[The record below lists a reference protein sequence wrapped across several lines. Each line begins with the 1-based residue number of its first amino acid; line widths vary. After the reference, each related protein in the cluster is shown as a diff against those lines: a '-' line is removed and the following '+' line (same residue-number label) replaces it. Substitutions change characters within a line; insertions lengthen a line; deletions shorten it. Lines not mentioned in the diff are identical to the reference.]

1 MIYYV
6 NLFYFC
12 IVKKIP
18 VSLTMKFFI
27 SLFFI
32 AFTFCVQSQNLPNIV
47 IMDSLESVFSKI
59 DTTKTNIKLN
69 HWNTNVYNPYK
80 EVIVEYPIQLKFDD
94 TTYISPINKDKVVTS
109 RFGWRRGRAHKGIDI
124 DLITGD
130 SLFSMF
136 DGIVRLVKYLPGHG
150 KTVIVRHYNG
160 LETVYA
166 HLSKY
171 GVKVNDTVSRGHYLG
186 KGGATGNAR
195 GSHLHLE
202 VNYQGESIHPE
213 YLFDFNEENKIR
225 AQEIWITTKWTRPI
239 AHNSKRKSKIK
250 PLITEDEAIASLV
263 KTRSIYIVKP
273 GDSLSRIS
281 SKNNVSIASLCK
293 TNSISRNSVIR
304 IGQKLII
311 EN

>member
-1 MIYYV
+1 MK
-6 NLFYFC
+6 LFITSLLFTLSLS
-12 IVKKIP
+12 
-18 VSLTMKFFI
+18 VS
-27 SLFFI
+27 
-32 AFTFCVQSQNLPNIV
+32 SQVLLDLKGI
-47 IMDSLESVFSKI
+47 DSLEINIPVLDS
-59 DTTKTNIKLN
+59 TNIEFESDSLVFPDIKAG

-80 EVIVEYPIQLKFDD
+80 EVIVEYPIQIKFEDS
-94 TTYISPINKDKVVTS
+94 TYISPINKDKVVTS
-109 RFGWRRGRAHKGIDI
+109 RYGWRRGRAHKGIDI

-130 SLFSMF
+130 SLVSMF

-171 GVKVNDTVSRGHYLG
+171 GVKVNDTVAKGHFLG

-213 YLFDFNEENKIR
+213 YLFEFNTDNTIR
-225 AQEIWITTKWTRPI
+225 AKEIWVTTKWTRPI
-239 AHNSKRKSKIK
+239 AHNSRRKSKIK
-250 PLITEDEAIASLV
+250 PLLSQEDALASLV

-281 SKNNVSIASLCK
+281 VRNNVSIASLCK
-293 TNSISRNSVIR
+293 TNSISRKSVIR